1 GEGGGGGTETPPPFA
16 GRPPPRRRRPQ
27 RLRVGEARARPAQL
41 RRCRPQLAGGLGGRR
56 EVSLLAVQRRTHG
69 AFPPRAAGR
78 VASEASRVGS
88 PRDLF
93 VEMPPP
99 LPPRAKTRG
108 GGRRRGVPL
117 SRGRPHLLAGG
128 ATVASAWLLRR
139 RGAQRKPAAFTPP
152 PRARGW
158 GAPASRPLG
167 NPIAC
172 WISMRGPSSPRPSG
186 GTVAKRPP
194 ACFTP
199 ATASSR
205 SRTNTSN

>member
-99 LPPRAKTRG
+99 LPPRRQDA
-108 GGRRRGVPL
+108 RRREAERRALVA
-117 SRGRPHLLAGG
+117 RPTSLARWWRHRRLRL
-128 ATVASAWLLRR
+128 VAA
-139 RGAQRKPAAFTPP
+139 PT
-152 PRARGW
+152 RA
-158 GAPASRPLG
+158 G
-167 NPIAC
+167 N
-172 WISMRGPSSPRPSG
+172 
-186 GTVAKRPP
+186 
-194 ACFTP
+194 
-199 ATASSR
+199 
-205 SRTNTSN
+205 